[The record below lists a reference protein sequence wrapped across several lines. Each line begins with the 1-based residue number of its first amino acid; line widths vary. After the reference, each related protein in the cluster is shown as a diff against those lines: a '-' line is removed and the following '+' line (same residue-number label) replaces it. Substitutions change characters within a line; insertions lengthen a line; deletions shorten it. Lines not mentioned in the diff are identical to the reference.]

1 VELPPAGP
9 RKLSDGD
16 VVSAEVFSNLGGR
29 HTQHQIT
36 IAIGD
41 PHPDLLRAAEVARA
55 TYDAGLAALRPGRAF
70 DSVVDAMREVLDR
83 ADGWEFGPS
92 LHALNPM
99 IALSGFPADAT
110 KHIPG
115 VDVYPP
121 EPDHPTIGADMML
134 KPGMTFAMEPN
145 YVLGRHLAYVG
156 GTVIVGDPAP
166 WNSTPTRPK
175 FCAPKAKAG
184 SDDRVHRKETV

>member
-1 VELPPAGP
+1 MPAARLPLLCTSTRGPIHWPGSAAVELLRSAIRIRICCAQP
-9 RKLSDGD
+9 RL
-16 VVSAEVFSNLGGR
+16 
-29 HTQHQIT
+29 
-36 IAIGD
+36 
-41 PHPDLLRAAEVARA
+41 PA

-70 DSVVDAMREVLDR
+70 GSVVDAMREVLDR

-92 LHALNPM
+92 LHALNHI
-99 IALSGFPADAT
+99 IALSEFPADAT

-145 YVLGRHLAYVG
+145 YVFGRHLAYVG